1 MAYSKKP
8 TYSFADENST
18 GINKVPQGRIVTI
31 DSYFGKP
38 KMFLTGDLKA
48 LTDDKTV
55 EDAITEGLLTNVG
68 TGGSGGS
75 SGGGDPDNPTPGG
88 PESADSPGFGCGV
101 ASKELVTSLGFT
113 GMPGYNDPIS
123 DYYGN
128 YEDSFGNIF
137 VFIPKFYF
145 KWDRNTVYVSSTP
158 KSDYVIHRA
167 FINAGKEIE
176 GFFIG
181 KYQFDL
187 NGDKATSVPG
197 PVKTDQQG
205 YLFLDQA
212 NALGDRY
219 TLINSFMFNAL
230 AILTKAQSQS
240 GKNAAW
246 LDVKPYYPKG
256 NTNNGKDANDT
267 SITFTGS
274 TPAHTGSGVP
284 FAKTTHNG
292 QNCGVAD
299 LNGNVWEFGLGL
311 TSDGT
316 KLFIPKESTDM
327 AKFIS
332 DVGSDA
338 SETRQCAF
346 GELAYLTKS
355 NGFFEE
361 LITTGSACELVGSD
375 HAILGNG
382 AQKVFPFIANRN
394 NYQYKQCCV
403 GIPLST
409 GCSSNGTEEFGN
421 DCIYYVTSKT
431 KYLMPLFGGY
441 WDDGV
446 TAGSFAQLLYYHRT
460 SSYTHCGSRLA
471 VIP

>member
-48 LTDDKTV
+48 LTDDKTI

-88 PESADSPGFGCGV
+88 PESAGSPGFGCGV
-101 ASKELVTSLGFT
+101 ASEKLVTSLGFT
-113 GMPGYNDPIS
+113 GMPGYNDPNS
-123 DYYGN
+123 NNYGN
-128 YEDSFGNIF
+128 YEDSFGNFF

-145 KWDRNTVYVSSTP
+145 KWDWNTVYVSSTP

-181 KYQFDL
+181 KYQFGL
-187 NGDKATSVPG
+187 NGSEATSVPG
-197 PVKTDQQG
+197 PVKIHQEG

-256 NTNNGKDANDT
+256 NNNRGKDINDT
-267 SITFTGS
+267 SVTFTGS

-299 LNGNVWEFGLGL
+299 LNGNVHEFGLGL

-332 DVGSDA
+332 AIGSSA

-361 LITTGSACELVGSD
+361 LITTGSACEGGSEHVG
-375 HAILGNG
+375 LGNG

-421 DCIYYVTSKT
+421 DYIYYITSKT
-431 KYLMPLFGGY
+431 KYLMPLFGGC
-441 WDDGV
+441 WDGGV
-446 TAGSFAQLLYYHRT
+446 YAGSFAQSLGAHRT
-460 SSYTHCGSRLA
+460 VSSTSFGFRLA

>member
-1 MAYSKKP
+1 
-8 TYSFADENST
+8 
-18 GINKVPQGRIVTI
+18 
-31 DSYFGKP
+31 
-38 KMFLTGDLKA
+38 
-48 LTDDKTV
+48 
-55 EDAITEGLLTNVG
+55 
-68 TGGSGGS
+68 
-75 SGGGDPDNPTPGG
+75 
-88 PESADSPGFGCGV
+88 
-101 ASKELVTSLGFT
+101 
-113 GMPGYNDPIS
+113 
-123 DYYGN
+123 
-128 YEDSFGNIF
+128 
-137 VFIPKFYF
+137 
-145 KWDRNTVYVSSTP
+145 
-158 KSDYVIHRA
+158 
-167 FINAGKEIE
+167 
-176 GFFIG
+176 
-181 KYQFDL
+181 
-187 NGDKATSVPG
+187 
-197 PVKTDQQG
+197 
-205 YLFLDQA
+205 
-212 NALGDRY
+212 
-219 TLINSFMFNAL
+219 MFNAL

-256 NTNNGKDANDT
+256 NNNFGKDANDT

-274 TPAHTGSGVP
+274 QPAHTGSGVP

-332 DVGSDA
+332 AVGSNA

-361 LITTGSACELVGSD
+361 LITTGSACEGGSQ
-375 HAILGNG
+375 HVYLGNG

-409 GCSSNGTEEFGN
+409 GTGGTEEFGN
-421 DCIYYVTSKT
+421 DIIYYVTSKT
-431 KYLMPLFGGY
+431 KYLMPLFGGN
-441 WDDGV
+441 WNDGV
-446 TAGSFAQLLYYHRT
+446 NAGSCAQHLRYHRT
-460 SSYTHCGSRLA
+460 CSNTNCGSRLA

>member
-68 TGGSGGS
+68 TGGSGG
-75 SGGGDPDNPTPGG
+75 GDPDNPTPGG

-113 GMPGYNDPIS
+113 GRSGYNDPIS
-123 DYYGN
+123 DNYGN
-128 YEDSFGNIF
+128 YEDSNGNIF

-145 KWDRNTVYVSSTP
+145 KWEMNTVYVSSTP
-158 KSDYVIHRA
+158 KSGYVIHRA

-181 KYQFDL
+181 KYEFGL
-187 NGDKATSVPG
+187 NGSRATSVPG
-197 PVKTDQQG
+197 PVTVGQEG

-256 NTNNGKDANDT
+256 NNNRGKDANDT
-267 SITFTGS
+267 SVTFTGS
-274 TPAHTGSGVP
+274 KPAHTGSGVP

-299 LNGNVWEFGLGL
+299 LNGNAYTFGLGL

-332 DVGSDA
+332 AVGSNA

-361 LITTGSACELVGSD
+361 LITTGSVCEGSS
-375 HAILGNG
+375 HHVALGNG

-403 GIPLST
+403 GMPLST

-421 DCIYYVTSKT
+421 DSISAVNYKT
-431 KYLMPLFGGY
+431 KYLMPVFGGNWY
-441 WDDGV
+441 GGV
-446 TAGSFAQLLYYHRT
+446 LDGSFNQELDTHRT
-460 SSYTHCGSRLA
+460 YSNTLCGSRLA

>member
-18 GINKVPQGRIVTI
+18 GINKVPLGRIVTI
-31 DSYFGKP
+31 DSYLGKP
-38 KMFLTGDLKA
+38 KMFLTGDLKG
-48 LTDDKTV
+48 LGDDKTIN
-55 EDAITEGLLTNVG
+55 DAVTGGLLTGVES
-68 TGGSGGS
+68 GGSGGGS
-75 SGGGDPDNPTPGG
+75 GGGGDPDNPNPGG
-88 PESADSPGFGCGV
+88 PESANSPGFGCGI
-101 ASKELVTSLGFT
+101 ASKELITSLGFT
-113 GMPGYNDPIS
+113 GMSGYNDPTS
-123 DYYGN
+123 DNYGN
-128 YEDSFGNIF
+128 YEDSYGNIF

-145 KWDRNTVYVSSTP
+145 KWDRNTVYVSNTP
-158 KSDYVIHRA
+158 QSGYVIHRA

-181 KYQFDL
+181 KYQFGL
-187 NGDKATSVPG
+187 NGSTATSVPG
-197 PVKTDQQG
+197 PVKSNQAG

-256 NTNNGKDANDT
+256 NNNSGKDINDT
-267 SITFTGS
+267 SVTFTGS
-274 TPAHTGSGVP
+274 EPAHTGSGVP

-316 KLFIPKESTDM
+316 KLFIPKETTDM

-332 DVGSDA
+332 AVGSNA

-346 GELAYLTKS
+346 GKLAYLSKS
-355 NGFFEE
+355 DGFFEE
-361 LITTGSACELVGSD
+361 LITTGSACEGGSED
-375 HAILGNG
+375 AVLGDG
-382 AQKVFPFIANRN
+382 AKKVFPFITNKS

-403 GIPLST
+403 GIPLAT
-409 GCSSNGTEEFGN
+409 GVGSGTEEFGN
-421 DCIYYVTSKT
+421 DKIYKVTYKT
-431 KYLMPLFGGY
+431 KDLMPLFGGT
-441 WDDGV
+441 WGHGAN
-446 TAGSFAQLLYYHRT
+446 TGSFAQYLDVLRT
-460 SSYTHCGSRLA
+460 YSHSSCGSRLA